1 MKMIAKIMKQKNKED
16 EKMITRY
23 LIKKKMMKR

>member
-1 MKMIAKIMKQKNKED
+1 MKIKKILKIKKVENKQ
-16 EKMITRY
+16 MITRY